1 MKRLLTMKFGSYA
14 VAQCE
19 RKYHKKSILEFVT
32 ELSELSMS
40 VILILIS
47 AGNNNCPEEKAGE
60 IADRFLAEH
69 SVLELMIQIL
79 EELNADINI
88 FEGTGLSID
97 EIKNQL
103 KANTQKNDDE
113 SKVVEFKTPEAQTTE
128 LKENESVKVDV
139 NGFASLDT
147 EDIDN
152 F

>member
-1 MKRLLTMKFGSYA
+1 MKRLLTKKFGSYA

-19 RKYHKKSILEFVT
+19 RKYHKKSILEFVS

-40 VILILIS
+40 VILVLIS
-47 AGNNNCPEEKAGE
+47 AGNNNCTEEKAGE
-60 IADRFLAEH
+60 IADRYLAEH
-69 SVLELMIQIL
+69 SILELMIQIL

-88 FEGTGLSID
+88 FEGTGLSLD

-103 KANTQKNDDE
+103 KANTKKNDDE
-113 SKVVEFKTPEAQTTE
+113 SKVIEFKTPEAQTTE

-147 EDIDN
+147 DIDN